1 MGPFQLQLSEKGEA
15 CAKALGA
22 SVVFIVVQQP
32 RAHETQTRN
41 PHIV

>member
-32 RAHETQTRN
+32 RAHGRALDARSD
-41 PHIV
+41 